1 MGPAEIAS
9 RLREFGNH
17 LVLSVSHQ
25 TVARQVEDLPV
36 QTQPIEGVNGHLK
49 CVNWDTQ
56 DRIVCMAAP
65 WLNGHTTL
73 FGLEDLRFGKAIDW
87 HRDYSTGT
95 QAPVRYSGW
104 INHRDPAVAGNVK
117 YIWELNRLQHLVP
130 LMLASLWTER
140 QAYRQEVEKQIE
152 SWCDDNPFMQG
163 VNWKSPLEAAI
174 RLISWSVLA
183 FLTEGT
189 VINASGFSQKLQRN
203 ILLHQYFIRHFH
215 STNSSANNHLI
226 GEMSGLYTA
235 STLWPGPRHGR
246 EWREYARTRLIE
258 ELDRQVHA
266 DGVTAEQA
274 IDYQLFVF
282 EFFLLAAA
290 LGTSSGDSFPE
301 TYWKR
306 LSSMLGFLGAIT
318 DRAGHFP
325 LFGDGDDGQVIN
337 LGDARERR
345 ARSLLSL
352 RAAAT
357 TNNCDN
363 MTGDLRTTLL
373 LWGQS
378 LLSVPLQVSPP
389 ADQALISFPMGGYH
403 VLSSD
408 RGGDN
413 EIMVIFDVAP
423 FGLAPLY
430 AHAHADALSFWL
442 SYGGHEFL
450 VDPGTYC
457 YDNSPW
463 RSYFRSTA
471 AHNTIRVDGQD
482 QAVQAGV
489 FLWRHPVTCKLEMAG
504 ETDGCVEVEGCHDG
518 YARLPDPVVHHR
530 RMRLFRKSRTLAII
544 DRLECRENHQV
555 EMFFHFGDGCRVYQL
570 RPNLYI
576 ATCGDKSLAL
586 QFDSRLQIQ
595 LHSGSEEPISGWI
608 SRSFGVKVPSCTLV
622 GTASITGSV
631 PFFTEITPA

>member
-1 MGPAEIAS
+1 MGPGEIAS
-9 RLREFGNH
+9 RLRELTSH
-17 LVLSVSHQ
+17 LVLYGSHEA
-25 TVARQVEDLPV
+25 VAKQVEAVPV
-36 QTQPIEGVNGHLK
+36 TQQPISGMNGQLK

-65 WLNGHTTL
+65 WLNGRTTL
-73 FGLEDLRFGKAIDW
+73 FGLPDLRFGSGIDW

-95 QAPVRYSGW
+95 TAPTRYSGW
-104 INHRDPAVAGNVK
+104 INHRNPAVAGNVK

-140 QAYRQEVEKQIE
+140 QAYRDEVEKQIG
-152 SWCDDNPFMQG
+152 SWCDENPFMRG
-163 VNWKSPLEAAI
+163 VNWKSPLEAGI
-174 RLISWSVLA
+174 RLISWAVLA
-183 FLTEGT
+183 FLTEGA
-189 VINASGFSQKLQRN
+189 VVSRSAVSERLLRN

-215 STNSSANNHLI
+215 SMNSSANNHLI
-226 GEMSGLYTA
+226 GEMSALYIA
-235 STLWPGPRHGR
+235 SVLWPGHDRGR
-246 EWREYARTRLIE
+246 EWRDYARARLIRE
-258 ELDRQVHA
+258 IDRQVHP

-282 EFFLLAAA
+282 EFFLLAASI
-290 LGTSSGDSFPE
+290 GTKAGDAFPE
-301 TYWKR
+301 VYWKR
-306 LSSMLGFLGAIT
+306 LSSMLTFLRAIM
-318 DRAGHFP
+318 DKAGHFP

-337 LGDARERR
+337 LGDTRERR

-352 RAAAT
+352 GSAAPVSDCAEM
-357 TNNCDN
+357 D
-363 MTGDLRTTLL
+363 GDLRTSLL

-378 LLSVPLQVSPP
+378 RDSIPLTAVPAPEQPVL
-389 ADQALISFPMGGYH
+389 SFPQGGYH
-403 VLSSD
+403 VLSGD

-413 EIMVIFDVAP
+413 EMLVVFDVAP
-423 FGLAPLY
+423 FGLPPLY

-442 SYGGHEFL
+442 SYGGTEFL

-457 YDNSPW
+457 YDDSPW

-471 AHNTIRVDGQD
+471 AHNTIRVDGED

-489 FLWRHPVTCKLEMAG
+489 FLWQHPVTCHLEMVG
-504 ETDGCVEVEGCHDG
+504 ESDGCVEVEGSHEG
-518 YARLPDPVVHHR
+518 YSRLHDPVVHHR
-530 RMRLFRKSRTLAII
+530 RLRLFRKSRTLAII
-544 DRLECRENHQV
+544 DRLDCAGAHQV
-555 EMFFHFGDGCRVYQL
+555 EIFFHFGETCRVYQL

-576 ATCGDKSLAL
+576 ASCGDKSLAL

-595 LHSGSEEPISGWI
+595 LRSGSENPISGWI